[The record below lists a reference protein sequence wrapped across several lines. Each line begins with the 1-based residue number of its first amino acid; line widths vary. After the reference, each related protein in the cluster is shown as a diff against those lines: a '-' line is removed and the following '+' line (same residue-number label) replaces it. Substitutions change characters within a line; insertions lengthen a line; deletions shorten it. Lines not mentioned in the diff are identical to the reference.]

1 MGVVTPERPAAPQEP
16 PPRRGIPT
24 SLVVLAAVI
33 LSGYLFI
40 AWVSDL
46 IPDVANPFTSETVDR
61 TGPAVLRSIQ
71 NLEDFRAA
79 SGHFEVIVDLE
90 KDTRFVPSPIRGER
104 VLFVAVGDVEAGVD
118 FSGVKGDAVRVS
130 NNRRSV
136 DLELPHAE
144 FFGARVDPG
153 RSYVYDRDRGLIDR
167 VASIFQDNPTSEQE
181 LYVLAEEKLM
191 DAAEN
196 DSGIL
201 ARAERNTRLML
212 LGLFEALGFTSV
224 SIEFVDVAP

>member
-1 MGVVTPERPAAPQEP
+1 
-16 PPRRGIPT
+16 
-24 SLVVLAAVI
+24 VI
-33 LSGYLFI
+33 ALWI
-40 AWVSDL
+40 AFGGLGGCLPSFE
-46 IPDVANPFTSETVDR
+46 NPFRTETVDR
-61 TGPAVLRSIQ
+61 SSPVVLKSIQ
-71 NLEDFRAA
+71 NLRRFEAA
-79 SGHFEVIVDLE
+79 TGHFEVIVDLE

-118 FSGVKGDAVRVS
+118 FSGVKGDAVDVS
-130 NNRRSV
+130 NNRRSIH
-136 DLELPHAE
+136 LELPHAE
-144 FFGARVDPG
+144 FFGARVDPS

-167 VASIFQDNPTSEQE
+167 VASLFQDNPTSERK

>member
-1 MGVVTPERPAAPQEP
+1 VIA
-16 PPRRGIPT
+16 
-24 SLVVLAAVI
+24 LWLAFGG
-33 LSGYLFI
+33 LGGCLPSF
-40 AWVSDL
+40 D
-46 IPDVANPFTSETVDR
+46 NPFRTETVDR
-61 TGPAVLRSIQ
+61 SSPVVLKSIQ
-71 NLEDFRAA
+71 NLRRFEAA

-136 DLELPHAE
+136 ELELPHAE

-167 VASIFQDNPTSEQE
+167 VASIFQDNPTSEQQ

-224 SIEFVDVAP
+224 SIEFVEVAP

>member
-1 MGVVTPERPAAPQEP
+1 VIA
-16 PPRRGIPT
+16 
-24 SLVVLAAVI
+24 LWLAFGG
-33 LSGYLFI
+33 LGGCLPSF
-40 AWVSDL
+40 D
-46 IPDVANPFTSETVDR
+46 NPFRTETVDR
-61 TGPAVLRSIQ
+61 SSPVVLKSIQ
-71 NLEDFRAA
+71 NLRRFQAA

-118 FSGVKGDAVRVS
+118 FSGVKGDAVDVS

-136 DLELPHAE
+136 HVELPHAE
-144 FFGARVDPG
+144 FFGARVDPS

-167 VASIFQDNPTSEQE
+167 VASLFQDNPTSEQE

-224 SIEFVDVAP
+224 SIEFVDIAP